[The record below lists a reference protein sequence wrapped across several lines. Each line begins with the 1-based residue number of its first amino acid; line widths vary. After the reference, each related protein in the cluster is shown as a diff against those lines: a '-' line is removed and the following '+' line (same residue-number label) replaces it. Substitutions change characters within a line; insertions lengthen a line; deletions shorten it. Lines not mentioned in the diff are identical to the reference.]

1 MILVENLHS
10 YFDLWVDKTGSPY
23 FTSSQK
29 DQFLQR
35 AAVQFVNQY
44 LKNPSSHILED
55 THVDTEDV
63 HTLIERVEITSQDNG
78 RINFSDLNDA
88 LPTDKEWMYF
98 LAVGR
103 GADKDC
109 GNVKY
114 KSRWMKHNNKYAQN
128 RNDFKKPEAEYPVH
142 EYYSEFMELR
152 PSGAN
157 STEITVLVYPNKIT
171 LDDPD
176 DTFER
181 GPNAVDLDLPD
192 KVFNEIVY
200 LALSQAGIN
209 MREQEF
215 YAAVERETGKNV

>member
-1 MILVENLHS
+1 MILVQDLHS

-23 FTSSQK
+23 FTSEQK

-35 AAVQFVNQY
+35 AAVHFVNQY
-44 LKNPSSHILED
+44 LKNPSSHVLED

-63 HTLIERVEITSQDNG
+63 HTLIQTVEITSQADG
-78 RINFSDLNDA
+78 RVNFSDLNAA
-88 LPTDKEWMYF
+88 LPTGKEWMYF

-103 GADKDC
+103 GTAKDC
-109 GNVKY
+109 GNTLF
-114 KSRWMKHNNKYAQN
+114 KSRWMKHNNKFAQS
-128 RNDFKKPEAEYPVH
+128 RNTFKRPEPEYPVH
-142 EYYSEFMELR
+142 EYYSDHMLFK
-152 PSGAN
+152 PAGAN

-171 LDDPD
+171 LDDPM
-176 DTFER
+176 DTFQR
-181 GPNAVDLDLPD
+181 GANAVDLDLPD